1 MDDAAGLPSLL
12 EQARKGDARAWESLY
27 RRAYPRLLAY
37 ARRRLAGDD
46 EAREAVSETMARAV
60 RGIDRFRDAGNGFDA
75 WLTGIHRHVVL
86 DAQRRSSR
94 RPTVPDV
101 PDLPASGLSPEDHVL
116 AESERAAMRVAFAR
130 LPDDD
135 RELLELRV
143 VMGLSS
149 EEVAQVLG
157 RRPGAV
163 RMAQSRALARLRAL
177 LAQEA
182 AIRHA

>member
-1 MDDAAGLPSLL
+1 MEDTAGLPSLV
-12 EQARKGDARAWESLY
+12 ERARRGDARAWASLY
-27 RRAYPRLLAY
+27 RHAYPRLLAY
-37 ARRRLAGDD
+37 ARRRLPGDE

-60 RGIDRFRDAGNGFDA
+60 RSIDRFRDLGNGFDA

-94 RPTVPDV
+94 HPTVPEV
-101 PDLPASGLSPEDHVL
+101 PDLEAADASPEDQVL
-116 AESERAAMRVAFAR
+116 RSREHGAVRHAFAR
-130 LPDDD
+130 LGEAD

-143 VMGLSS
+143 VMGLSA
-149 EEVAQVLG
+149 EEVGEVLG

-177 LAQEA
+177 LADEPEM
-182 AIRHA
+182 RHA